1 MARSS
6 EGDSS
11 KEDNGSSSESGAEAA
26 SQAKKREKSEKK
38 RKKSKDSKRKKK
50 RSRGGDD
57 KYSDLEDVNSS
68 EYVNDPKKAR
78 KTLKK
83 FLKLMDSVKHGLL
96 LKVEKRLSQASGS
109 KSLHL
114 QMSAS
119 HGETCFELCDESCGA
134 FLTCFGP
141 VPEPI
146 SCSHVWSRRTWAP
159 SRSRGP
165 RSVPA
170 SAARSPSLYRILQHP
185 GVRLAGGVWMPTRCE
200 DGMARA
206 CKPDGHDGAGEY
218 Q

>member
-114 QMSAS
+114 QFML
-119 HGETCFELCDESCGA
+119 HHF
-134 FLTCFGP
+134 
-141 VPEPI
+141 
-146 SCSHVWSRRTWAP
+146 
-159 SRSRGP
+159 
-165 RSVPA
+165 
-170 SAARSPSLYRILQHP
+170 
-185 GVRLAGGVWMPTRCE
+185 
-200 DGMARA
+200 
-206 CKPDGHDGAGEY
+206 
-218 Q
+218 